1 MAYGACTIVQAT
13 GWTSYPAT
21 SPGRSPHH
29 TCFQVEQRKVPEFYD
44 QKGKDTISAFDFI
57 CQIDDLYQTNTWSDT
72 VTYNNFANVLRG
84 IARKW
89 LFSMVNYLDY
99 GANQLTWTNWKH
111 RFQKQYAV
119 QTNEKLIIEGLA
131 NLIMKL
137 NENTCD
143 LLNLVTNT
151 MVILKESYT
160 NYQNKAAT
168 LVNDNGNRYTTA
180 TAEQWNRDTVNVM
193 QFFKMQLFWAALPS
207 ELCHVV
213 AQRDHTTIM
222 MDDMYDIAT
231 TQER

>member
-1 MAYGACTIVQAT
+1 LK
-13 GWTSYPAT
+13 
-21 SPGRSPHH
+21 
-29 TCFQVEQRKVPEFYD
+29 QRKVPEFYD

-57 CQIDDLYQTNTWSDT
+57 RQIDDLDQTNTWSDT

-84 IARKW
+84 VARKW

-99 GANQLTWTNWKH
+99 GANQLTWTNWKP

-131 NLIMKL
+131 NLIMKSR
-137 NENTCD
+137 ENTCD
-143 LLNLVTNT
+143 LLNWVTDM
-151 MVILKESYT
+151 MVIIKESYT

-168 LVNDNGNRYTTA
+168 LVNDNGNRFTTA

-193 QFFKMQLFWAALPS
+193 QFFKMQLFWAELPS
-207 ELCHVV
+207 ERCHVV

-222 MDDMYDIAT
+222 NP
-231 TQER
+231 